1 MHPAF
6 SVIFL
11 TTLIGVGQGI
21 FLALFTGQS
30 YSAVELLP
38 TQDSTRFYGNA
49 AFIALGFLIGG
60 LIASFFHLGHPERA
74 WRAASQ
80 WRTSWLSREVI
91 VLPIMM
97 GLVFIYAIMHHFGWD
112 SVLLTTDTGAQLSLT
127 LIIATLGMFTTFAL
141 FICTG
146 MVYACLKFLQEWH
159 TPLTIINYT
168 LFGTASGFIL
178 MTAFANTSAPDLMNF
193 YGIWASIITLAVFV
207 TRSASLIRNA
217 QIKHKSTI
225 QTAIG
230 VRHSRIQQKSM
241 GFMGGSVNTRD
252 FFHHVSLIFMT
263 KMKWIF
269 MVLVFPVPLMLLWMG
284 METHSTALL
293 FAAFVVQYVGLLAE
307 RWFFF
312 AQANHPQNLYYQTV

>member
-11 TTLIGVGQGI
+11 TTLIGVGQGV

-38 TQDSTRFYGNA
+38 TQDSTHFYGYGA
-49 AFIALGFLIGG
+49 VIALLFLIGG

-91 VLPIMM
+91 VLPILMFF
-97 GLVFIYAIMHHFGWD
+97 VFVYATMHYFAWD
-112 SVLLTTDTGAQLSLT
+112 KTLFTSETGARLQLT
-127 LIIATLGMFTTFAL
+127 LIVATLGMLATFAL

-146 MVYACLKFLQEWH
+146 MIYACLKFLQEWH
-159 TPLTIINYT
+159 SPLTVINYI
-168 LFGTASGFIL
+168 LLGTASGFIL
-178 MTAFANTSAPDLMNF
+178 ITAFAQHNAPELMRF
-193 YGIWASIITLAVFV
+193 YGIWSTIITV
-207 TRSASLIRNA
+207 TALITRGASLIRNA
-217 QIKHKSTI
+217 RLKPKSTI

-230 VRHSRIQQKSM
+230 VRHNNIKQKAM

-252 FFHHVSLIFMT
+252 FFNHASLYLM
-263 KMKWIF
+263 KSMKWIF
-269 MVLVFPVPLMLLWMG
+269 LVLVFPVPLVLLWLG
-284 METHSTALL
+284 MNNDNAPLL
-293 FAAFVVQYVGLLAE
+293 FGAFIAQYIGLIAE